1 VNIQLVLSHYLAG
14 LRERDELD
22 ALLPELLRAMGHSVL
37 SRPQVGANQAGVDI
51 VSTHTNATGE
61 KEVFLYVVKF
71 GDLGRED
78 FYGGKQAV
86 DPSVREAAND
96 FIRNRLPEP
105 LKGLK
110 KRIVLVTNGMLK
122 QEAQAGY
129 AALSHDVAER
139 PLCSLELW
147 AADQLTSLIEEHLFD
162 ETLLLDKG
170 KGDLRA
176 ALAALEESESS
187 IGRFVRFAEA
197 CFAVNDPGAKLSK
210 TALKRNFLKRCAA
223 AAMGWAVLLV
233 WGQGEGNLK
242 PGVVSGE
249 YLLLRMWSE
258 AVNAELTK
266 DKAFLVRME
275 TTVALYVRA
284 LMTYFDKVAPQLHNK
299 RASFGYRPERV
310 LYADL
315 IFEELGR
322 LASLLLLLQQFP
334 NQEAARAAIQKQL
347 LHLVNEHTGC
357 RLPVYDGQT
366 IDLTL
371 VLVAL
376 MGESDWNNAQRLLM
390 DTTSRLHLALT
401 ENRYL
406 PVDTDLLEDVIA
418 LNVAGSS
425 GPRDFF
431 KTSTLIP
438 ALATLAALLGDEKT
452 LSHLREDI
460 VPLAAGVTLERWFPE
475 SSLETLTSSRQHVQN
490 VGVSRALAGLRA
502 TAAEEAEASVRPFKG
517 AASPEDFKWY
527 GTPWRMLLVLSA
539 RLHRHPVP
547 TWFLAEYR
555 RPALVQEI
563 GDDIAS
569 TRRESDGEPMKAT
582 SHVAMKTTAA
592 SASEKRKL
600 ARAASQRSVT
610 SRKRT

>member
-22 ALLPELLRAMGHSVL
+22 ALLPELLRAMGHSVV

-51 VSTHTNATGE
+51 VSTHTNADGA

-105 LKGLK
+105 LKALK
-110 KRIVLVTNGMLK
+110 KRIVLVTNGALK

-147 AADQLTSLIEEHLFD
+147 AADQLTPLIEAHLFD
-162 ETLLLDKG
+162 EALLLDKG

-176 ALAALEESESS
+176 ALAALEESETS
-187 IGRFVRFAEA
+187 IRRFVRFAEA
-197 CFAVNDPGAKLSK
+197 CFAVSDPAARLSK

-233 WGQGEGNLK
+233 WGQSEGNLK

-258 AVNAELTK
+258 AVRAGLNS
-266 DKAFLVRME
+266 DKTFLVRME

-284 LMTYFDKVAPQLHNK
+284 LMTYFDKVAPQLHNR
-299 RASFGYRPERV
+299 RASFAYRAERV
-310 LYADL
+310 LYAEL

-322 LASLLLLLQQFP
+322 LATLLLLLQQVP
-334 NQEAARAAIQKQL
+334 KQEAVRNEVHKQL

-357 RLPVYDGQT
+357 RLPVYDGQA

-371 VLVAL
+371 VLTAL
-376 MGESDWNNAQRLLM
+376 MGESDWDNAQRLLS
-390 DTTSRLHLALT
+390 DTTGRLQLALS

-406 PVDTDLLEDVIA
+406 PVDTDVLEDAIA
-418 LNVAGSS
+418 LNVAGTAE
-425 GPRDFF
+425 PRDFF
-431 KTSTLIP
+431 ETSTLIP

-452 LSHLREDI
+452 LSHLRDDI
-460 VPLAAGVTLERWFPE
+460 GPLATGVTLERWFPE
-475 SSLETLTSSRQHVQN
+475 TSLETLTGSRQHVQD
-490 VGVSRALAGLRA
+490 VGVSRALAGIRA
-502 TAAEEAEASVRPFKG
+502 TAAEEVEASVRPFRG
-517 AASPEDFKWY
+517 AAAPEEFKWH

-547 TWFLAEYR
+547 TWFLVEYARPTSAPKLDGGASSRSQPDSAQESTTSSSNDQGMAAVAAKRKR
-555 RPALVQEI
+555 RPASPRA
-563 GDDIAS
+563 D
-569 TRRESDGEPMKAT
+569 
-582 SHVAMKTTAA
+582 TA
-592 SASEKRKL
+592 RKP
-600 ARAASQRSVT
+600 S
-610 SRKRT
+610 

>member
-1 VNIQLVLSHYLAG
+1 MNIQLVLSHYLAG
-14 LRERDELD
+14 LRERNELD

-51 VSTHTNATGE
+51 LSTGVNAAGE

-105 LKGLK
+105 LKALK
-110 KRIVLVTNGMLK
+110 KWIVLVTNGTLK

-176 ALAALEESESS
+176 ALAALEESETS
-187 IGRFVRFAEA
+187 ISRFVRFTEA
-197 CFAVNDPGAKLSK
+197 CFAVNDPVVKLGR

-223 AAMGWAVLLV
+223 AAMGWAVLSV
-233 WGQGEGNLK
+233 WGQSEGNLK
-242 PGVVSGE
+242 PGVVCGE
-249 YLLLRMWSE
+249 YVLLRMWSE
-258 AVNAELTK
+258 AVGVGLTE
-266 DKAFLVRME
+266 DRAFLTRMQ
-275 TTVALYVRA
+275 TTVSLYVRA
-284 LMTYFDKVAPQLHNK
+284 LMTYFDKVSPQLHNR
-299 RASFGYRPERV
+299 RASFSYRRERV

-334 NQEAARAAIQKQL
+334 KQDAVRAAAHEQL
-347 LHLVNEHTGC
+347 LHLLNVHTGC

-376 MGESDWNNAQRLLM
+376 MGESDWNNAQRLLS

-401 ENRYL
+401 QNRYL
-406 PVDTDLLEDVIA
+406 PVDTDLLEDAIA
-418 LNVAGSS
+418 LNVVSS
-425 GPRDFF
+425 DEARDFF
-431 KTSTLIP
+431 ETSTLIP
-438 ALATLAALLGDEKT
+438 ALATISALLRDEKN
-452 LSHLREDI
+452 LLHLRDDI
-460 VPLAAGVTLERWFPE
+460 VPLAAGTTLERWFPE
-475 SSLETLTSSRQHVQN
+475 SSLETLTGSLQRVQD
-490 VGVSRALAGLRA
+490 VGVSRALAGIRF
-502 TAAEEAEASVRPFKG
+502 TAAEEIEASVRPFKG
-517 AASPEDFKWY
+517 AASPEDFKWH
-527 GTPWRMLLVLSA
+527 GTPWRMLVVLSA

-547 TWFLAEYR
+547 TWFLAEYA
-555 RPALVQEI
+555 RPAP
-563 GDDIAS
+563 AS
-569 TRRESDGEPMKAT
+569 NPEGAAENHRQMGSRPKPATAPEAGEDTT
-582 SHVAMKTTAA
+582 SAA
-592 SASEKRKL
+592 GVKRKPPPVSP
-600 ARAASQRSVT
+600 R
-610 SRKRT
+610 SRKRA

>member
-1 VNIQLVLSHYLAG
+1 MNIQIVLSHYLAG

-51 VSTHTNATGE
+51 VSTHTNAAGE

-96 FIRNRLPEP
+96 FIRNRLPAP
-105 LKGLK
+105 LKELK
-110 KRIVLVTNGMLK
+110 KRIALVTNGTLK

-147 AADQLTSLIEEHLFD
+147 AADQLTTLIEKHLFD

-176 ALAALEESESS
+176 ALAALEESETSTS
-187 IGRFVRFAEA
+187 RFVRFAEA

-233 WGQGEGNLK
+233 WGQSEGNLK
-242 PGVVSGE
+242 PGVVCGE
-249 YLLLRMWSE
+249 YLLLRLWSE
-258 AVNAELTK
+258 AVKSGLTD
-266 DKAFLVRME
+266 DKAFLARMQ

-284 LMTYFDKVAPQLHNK
+284 LMAYFDKVSPQLHNR
-299 RASFGYRPERV
+299 RASFSYRPERV
-310 LYADL
+310 LYAEL

-322 LASLLLLLQQFP
+322 LATLLLLLQRFP
-334 NQEAARAAIQKQL
+334 KQEAVRTEVHMQL
-347 LHLVNEHTGC
+347 LDLVNEHAGC

-371 VLVAL
+371 VLAAL
-376 MGESDWNNAQRLLM
+376 MGESDWNNAQRLLS
-390 DTTSRLHLALT
+390 DTTGRLHLALT
-401 ENRYL
+401 QNQYL
-406 PVDTDLLEDVIA
+406 PVDTDLLEDAIA
-418 LNVAGSS
+418 LNVLGSAE
-425 GPRDFF
+425 PRDFF
-431 KTSTLIP
+431 ETSTLIP
-438 ALATLAALLGDEKT
+438 ALATMAALLGDEKT
-452 LSHLREDI
+452 LLHLRDDI
-460 VPLAAGVTLERWFPE
+460 GPLATAVTLERWFPE
-475 SSLETLTSSRQHVQN
+475 SSLETLTGSERRVQD
-490 VGVSRALAGLRA
+490 VGVSRALAGIRA
-502 TAAEEAEASVRPFKG
+502 TVAEEVEASVRPFKG
-517 AASPEDFKWY
+517 AASPEDFRWH
-527 GTPWRMLLVLSA
+527 GTPWRVLVVLSA

-547 TWFLAEYR
+547 TWFVAEYA
-555 RPALVQEI
+555 RPAPALQADDDASSQRQSDLAPERATVSETEREAAVGI
-563 GDDIAS
+563 G
-569 TRRESDGEPMKAT
+569 P
-582 SHVAMKTTAA
+582 
-592 SASEKRKL
+592 KRKPQL
-600 ARAASQRSVT
+600 ASPSSPR
-610 SRKRT
+610 SRKRA

>member
-51 VSTHTNATGE
+51 VSTYSNRTGE

-71 GDLGRED
+71 GDLGRDD

-96 FIRNRLPEP
+96 FVRNRLPEQ

-147 AADQLTSLIEEHLFD
+147 TADQLTSLIEEHLFD

-170 KGDLRA
+170 KSDLRA
-176 ALAALEESESS
+176 ALAALEESETS
-187 IGRFVRFAEA
+187 IRRFVRFTAA
-197 CFAVNDPGAKLSK
+197 CFCAGEPDAKGSK
-210 TALKRNFLKRCAA
+210 TALKRKFLKRCAA
-223 AAMGWAVLLV
+223 AAMGWGVLLV
-233 WGQGEGNLK
+233 WGQSEGNLK
-242 PGVVSGE
+242 PGVVAGE

-258 AVNAELTK
+258 AVKSGLTD

-275 TTVALYVRA
+275 TTLALYVRA
-284 LMTYFDKVAPQLHNK
+284 LMTYFDKVGPQLH
-299 RASFGYRPERV
+299 RRIAVFSYRPERV
-310 LYADL
+310 LYAEL
-315 IFEELGR
+315 IFDELGR
-322 LASLLLLLQQFP
+322 LATLLLLLQQFP
-334 NQEAARAAIQKQL
+334 GQEAVRTELHQQL

-371 VLVAL
+371 VVAAL
-376 MGESDWNNAQRLLM
+376 MGESDWENAQRLLS
-390 DTTSRLHLALT
+390 DTTSRLQAALT
-401 ENRYL
+401 DNRYL
-406 PVDTDLLEDVIA
+406 PVDTDLLEDAIA
-418 LNVAGSS
+418 LNVTGTVE
-425 GPRDFF
+425 PRDFF
-431 KTSTLIP
+431 ETSSLIP
-438 ALATLAALLGDEKT
+438 ALATLAALLGDDRT
-452 LSHLREDI
+452 LEQLRGELL
-460 VPLAAGVTLERWFPE
+460 PLASGVTLERWFPE
-475 SSLETLTSSRQHVQN
+475 RSLETLTGSRRHVQD
-490 VGVSRALAGLRA
+490 VGVSRALAELRA

-517 AASPEDFKWY
+517 AAAPEDFKWH

-539 RLHRHPVP
+539 RVHRHPVP
-547 TWFLAEYR
+547 TWFLAEYARPVAAAQPDDEASAEAPSVAASESAAGAATAQKGTEAIDAKRKR
-555 RPALVQEI
+555 RPSSPRLTV
-563 GDDIAS
+563 
-569 TRRESDGEPMKAT
+569 
-582 SHVAMKTTAA
+582 
-592 SASEKRKL
+592 
-600 ARAASQRSVT
+600 
-610 SRKRT
+610 SRGSN

>member
-1 VNIQLVLSHYLAG
+1 MNIQLVLSHYLAG

-51 VSTHTNATGE
+51 VSTHTNATGD

-86 DPSVREAAND
+86 DPSVREASND
-96 FIRNRLPEP
+96 FIRNRLPQP

-110 KRIVLVTNGMLK
+110 KRIVLVTNGTLK

-147 AADQLTSLIEEHLFD
+147 AGDQLTSLIEEHLFD

-176 ALAALEESESS
+176 ALAALDESETS
-187 IGRFVRFAEA
+187 IRRFVRFAEA
-197 CFAVNDPGAKLSK
+197 CFAMNKPGAKLSK
-210 TALKRNFLKRCAA
+210 MALKRNFLKRCAA

-258 AVNAELTK
+258 AVRSGFTG
-266 DKAFLVRME
+266 DKAFLARME
-275 TTVALYVRA
+275 TTVALYVRS
-284 LMTYFDKVAPQLHNK
+284 LMTYFDKVSPQLHNR
-299 RASFGYRPERV
+299 RASFAYRPERV
-310 LYADL
+310 LYAEL

-322 LASLLLLLQQFP
+322 LATLLMLLQQFP
-334 NQEAARAAIQKQL
+334 KQETVRTEVHRQL

-357 RLPVYDGQT
+357 RLPVYDGQS

-371 VLVAL
+371 VIAAL

-406 PVDTDLLEDVIA
+406 PVDTDLLEDAIA
-418 LNVAGSS
+418 LNVAGSAE
-425 GPRDFF
+425 PRDFF
-431 KTSTLIP
+431 ETSTLIP
-438 ALATLAALLGDEKT
+438 ALATLAALLRDEKILT
-452 LSHLREDI
+452 HLRDDI
-460 VPLAAGVTLERWFPE
+460 GPLAAGVTLERWFPE
-475 SSLETLTSSRQHVQN
+475 GSLETLTGSRQHVQD
-490 VGVSRALAGLRA
+490 VGVSRALAGVRA
-502 TAAEEAEASVRPFKG
+502 TAAEEVEASVRPFKG
-517 AASPEDFKWY
+517 AASPEDFKWH
-527 GTPWRMLLVLSA
+527 GTPWRMLLALSA

-547 TWFLAEYR
+547 TWFLAEYAR
-555 RPALVQEI
+555 QTPTSKVDDDELTQRPADAAPE
-563 GDDIAS
+563 
-569 TRRESDGEPMKAT
+569 
-582 SHVAMKTTAA
+582 TAA
-592 SASEKRKL
+592 PPRATADLPPPSRVSLKL
-600 ARAASQRSVT
+600 VKSVN
-610 SRKRT
+610 SGIRF

>member
-14 LRERDELD
+14 LRERYELD
-22 ALLPELLRAMGHSVL
+22 ALLPELLRAMGHSVQ

-51 VSTHTNATGE
+51 VSTHANANGA

-96 FIRNRLPEP
+96 FVRNRLPEP
-105 LKGLK
+105 LKALK
-110 KRIVLVTNGMLK
+110 KRIVLVTNGTLK

-170 KGDLRA
+170 KSDLRA
-176 ALAALEESESS
+176 ALAALEESETS
-187 IGRFVRFAEA
+187 IRRFVRFAEA
-197 CFAVNDPGAKLSK
+197 CFAVANPTAKLSK

-233 WGQGEGNLK
+233 WGQSEGNLK

-258 AVNAELTK
+258 AVRAGLNS
-266 DKAFLVRME
+266 DKTFLVRME
-275 TTVALYVRA
+275 TTVGLYVRS
-284 LMTYFDKVAPQLHNK
+284 LMTYFDKVAPQLHSR
-299 RASFGYRPERV
+299 RASFAYRPERV
-310 LYADL
+310 LYAEL

-322 LASLLLLLQQFP
+322 LATLLLLLQQFP
-334 NQEAARAAIQKQL
+334 KQEAVRNEVHKQL

-357 RLPVYDGQT
+357 RLPVYDGQA

-371 VLVAL
+371 VLIAL
-376 MGESDWNNAQRLLM
+376 MGESDWDNAQRLLS
-390 DTTSRLHLALT
+390 DTTGRLHLALS

-406 PVDTDLLEDVIA
+406 PVDTDLLEDAIA
-418 LNVAGSS
+418 LNVSGTA

-431 KTSTLIP
+431 ETSTLIP
-438 ALATLAALLGDEKT
+438 VLATLAALLGDVTT
-452 LSHLREDI
+452 LSHLRDDI
-460 VPLAAGVTLERWFPE
+460 GPLATGVTLERWFPE
-475 SSLETLTSSRQHVQN
+475 SSLETLTGSRRQVQE
-490 VGVSRALAGLRA
+490 VGVSRALAGIRA
-502 TAAEEAEASVRPFKG
+502 TIAEEIEASVRPFKG
-517 AASPEDFKWY
+517 AAAPEEFKWH
-527 GTPWRMLLVLSA
+527 GTPWRMLVVISA

-547 TWFLAEYR
+547 TWFLVEYGRQASAPKPEDGASIQSQPDAEQDSTAPSSSKQGTAAVAAKR
-555 RPALVQEI
+555 KRTP
-563 GDDIAS
+563 AS
-569 TRRESDGEPMKAT
+569 TRAAT
-582 SHVAMKTTAA
+582 AQKPS
-592 SASEKRKL
+592 
-600 ARAASQRSVT
+600 
-610 SRKRT
+610 